1 MGKRLIENIERNT
14 KTSTLMT
21 HSHARINMPHHRK
34 YEKENE
40 KKRRKMEYF
49 LIHYQLFLKYIIF

>member
-21 HSHARINMPHHRK
+21 HSHARINMPYHGK
-34 YEKENE
+34 YETENE
-40 KKRRKMEYF
+40 KKEGKWS
-49 LIHYQLFLKYIIF
+49 IF